1 MSNTPECY
9 YQPAEFAMILDTWTG
24 IFTHRF
30 VTLIVM
36 QFRPE
41 NVSDE
46 ARHIPCTFVISSLF
60 SATFRRNC
68 SREISRVRCLRHHE
82 DTMNCQSCNTRV
94 DYLFL
99 TNCEQCGNQV
109 GPADVSQVDLMHLDP
124 IVEPRL
130 NWKRRVVNLVYV
142 LMSSLAGLVSGAV
155 ALYVFFAVLCITILN
170 NLP

>member
-1 MSNTPECY
+1 
-9 YQPAEFAMILDTWTG
+9 
-24 IFTHRF
+24 
-30 VTLIVM
+30 
-36 QFRPE
+36 
-41 NVSDE
+41 
-46 ARHIPCTFVISSLF
+46 
-60 SATFRRNC
+60 
-68 SREISRVRCLRHHE
+68 
-82 DTMNCQSCNTRV
+82 MNCQSCNTRV

-170 NLP
+170 NLPKDPNELPGATCARGMFITFMVIMTGAFLGTVGGTAFAIKKPLFKAPNH